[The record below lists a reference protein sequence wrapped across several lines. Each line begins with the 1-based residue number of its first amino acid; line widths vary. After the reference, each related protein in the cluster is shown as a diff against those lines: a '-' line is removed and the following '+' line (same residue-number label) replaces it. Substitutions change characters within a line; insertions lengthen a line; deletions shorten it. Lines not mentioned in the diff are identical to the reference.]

1 MGGMCRPKNP
11 HFEYNIVVHV
21 DALSI
26 TLESRAPSVGASVS
40 TIREAA
46 DGIESA
52 AAIGTQ
58 SYLKHTARPS
68 LSCNQN
74 SSQLSAAAAL
84 PPPMPTAP
92 ATFASMRR
100 AGEAT
105 VLW

>member
-1 MGGMCRPKNP
+1 MCSPKNL

-26 TLESRAPSVGASVS
+26 ALESRCHICRSSVF

-52 AAIGTQ
+52 ATIGTQ
-58 SYLKHTARPS
+58 PYLKHTGRPS
-68 LSCNQN
+68 LSCDQN
-74 SSQLSAAAAL
+74 SSQLSAEAAL

-100 AGEAT
+100 AGEVTA
-105 VLW
+105 L